1 MVAEIRKTAT
11 TTTERKKERNQYMG
25 PTKQIHI
32 VSYCGG
38 VAQRVERWTKKKK
51 KKNYERSKDIM
62 THSIRG

>member
-51 KKNYERSKDIM
+51 NYERSKDIM